1 MQYEQELREPHPE
14 DLLALEQMLSQQQ
27 WVNAEI
33 AARMMVNDYP
43 DSATAQGCLQ
53 RVLRRGEALV

>member
-1 MQYEQELREPHPE
+1 VQYDQELREPHPE
-14 DLLALEQMLSQQQ
+14 DPLALEQMLSQQQ

-43 DSATAQGCLQ
+43 GSATAQ
-53 RVLRRGEALV
+53 A

>member
-1 MQYEQELREPHPE
+1 VQYEQELREPHPE

-33 AARMMVNDYP
+33 SAQMMVNDYP
-43 DSATAQGCLQ
+43 GSATAQACL
-53 RVLRRGEALV
+53 E

>member
-1 MQYEQELREPHPE
+1 MQ
-14 DLLALEQMLSQQQ
+14 ALEQMLNQQH

-43 DSATAQGCLQ
+43 DSATAQACLQ
-53 RVLRRGEALV
+53 RVLRRGEPLV